1 MTTSYGEDFHSLLL
15 SFIHITGRAISRW
28 NSSIM
33 KIDVH
38 LRRVYHVVV
47 LLPLLGA
54 FLLITLI
61 VGAGGTLPSVER

>member
-1 MTTSYGEDFHSLLL
+1 
-15 SFIHITGRAISRW
+15 
-28 NSSIM
+28 M